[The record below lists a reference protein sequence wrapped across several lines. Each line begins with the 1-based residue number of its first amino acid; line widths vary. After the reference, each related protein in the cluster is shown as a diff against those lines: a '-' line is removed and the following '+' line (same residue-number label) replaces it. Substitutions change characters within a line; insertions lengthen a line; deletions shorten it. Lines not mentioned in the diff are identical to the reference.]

1 MLVSNANQ
9 YTWKHFSTSPPPPYT
24 PAAQSAQK
32 LLILITD

>member
-9 YTWKHFSTSPPPPYT
+9 YTWKHFSTSPPPYT
-24 PAAQSAQK
+24 PAVQSAQK